1 MESEAAELQAENDR
15 LRQQIARLAV
25 ENHQLELLLTT
36 VTEHGDA
43 IGVALQTANQQLRQ
57 EIAEHQRTE
66 AMLRSLLQIL
76 SQQREDLEIILDT
89 LREHGD
95 LVDAQWQAKVS
106 TAERLAMYD
115 GLTQIPNRRH
125 FDSHLQQQWRQM
137 IRDRSPLSILLCDVD
152 CFKQFNDRYG
162 HMAGDECLRRVAQTM
177 DQTVQRAGDL
187 VARYGGEEFAV
198 ILPQTPLKGALSVAR
213 RMQRQIQQ
221 LAIPHDRSSVSARIT
236 LSIGAVCTTPEVGQS
251 PTMLLDEA
259 DRLLYL
265 AKQQGRNQVVHPLST
280 TSAVS

>member
-1 MESEAAELQAENDR
+1 MERSAAELQAENER
-15 LRQQIARLAV
+15 LQQQIARLGV
-25 ENHQLELLLTT
+25 ENQELELLLTT

-43 IGVALQTANQQLRQ
+43 VEAALQVSNRRLLQ

-66 AMLRSLLQIL
+66 AALRSLLQIL
-76 SQQREDLEIILDT
+76 AQQKADLEIVLDT

-95 LVDAQWQAKVS
+95 AVDAQWQAKVS
-106 TAERLAMYD
+106 TAQRLAMYD

-137 IRDRSPLSILLCDVD
+137 IRDRSLLSILLCDVD
-152 CFKQFNDRYG
+152 HFKQFNDRYG
-162 HMAGDECLRRVAQTM
+162 HVAGDECLKQVAQTLY
-177 DQTVQRAGDL
+177 QAVQRAGDM

-198 ILPQTPLKGALSVAR
+198 ILPQTPLQGALLVAA
-213 RMQRQIQQ
+213 RMQHRMQQ
-221 LAIPHDRSSVSARIT
+221 LGIPHDRSSVSATVT
-236 LSIGAVCTTPEVGQS
+236 LSIGVVCATPEVGQS

-265 AKQQGRNQVVHPLST
+265 AKQQGRNQVIHPLST
-280 TSAVS
+280 PSAVP